1 MFLPGL
7 TNAACASLL
16 SGSKTYTVFAPT
28 ERAFQ
33 SLKDADLA
41 RLTSERAGA
50 RALVLKHIMP
60 TTFYSA
66 GMRYFQV
73 RESMARGKQ
82 ITIVNEEGE
91 YDWTAQGR
99 VCASGYGL
107 AWASLRQP
115 VPA

>member
-1 MFLPGL
+1 MHV
-7 TNAACASLL
+7 A
-16 SGSKTYTVFAPT
+16 GSKTYTVFAPT

-33 SLKDADLA
+33 GLKDADLA
-41 RLTSERAGA
+41 RLTTERAGA

-91 YDWTAQGR
+91 YPF
-99 VCASGYGL
+99 V
-107 AWASLRQP
+107 
-115 VPA
+115 

>member
-1 MFLPGL
+1 MPFCVLSAYL
-7 TNAACASLL
+7 ATISV

-33 SLKDADLA
+33 GLKDADLA
-41 RLTSERAGA
+41 RLTTERAGA

-82 ITIVNEEGE
+82 ITIVNEEGTQNQNE
-91 YDWTAQGR
+91 NR
-99 VCASGYGL
+99 VGFCS
-107 AWASLRQP
+107 SPHFQH
-115 VPA
+115 